1 MMRRYGRIYT
11 YKYKNV
17 YRQALNLRRD
27 ISEKLSSHTLD
38 NIFESVFYIMY
49 LINWRL
55 YVYVYLGTLL
65 GCLRFVIALGDRTS
79 GWGGIEEVDKE
90 GQSIM
95 LK

>member
-27 ISEKLSSHTLD
+27 TSEKLSSHTLD

-65 GCLRFVIALGDRTS
+65 GCLRFVIALGGENQWLGWDR
-79 GWGGIEEVDKE
+79 GGR
-90 GQSIM
+90 
-95 LK
+95 